1 MNKLIILWYVVM
13 ICFSARVGATAC
25 IGYYT
30 NPASVGILNQWG
42 DQGDNFSLVDVKGY
56 VSWPKGKGS
65 SLFKS
70 PVGGVPA
77 GNWSTYSIALP
88 KKVLVNNGGS
98 LDVKVVGKMS
108 FNTPLNQNYNAWLIH
123 TVNEG
128 CRGLNPGWNVVNDT
142 NITGGNITIVLQG
155 EGFPSGIYNV
165 QIPYSLAWGTDP
177 NQSEVERIKGT
188 WAEIN
193 PSNRTGTFKVSF
205 EVKNKCDISGQNV
218 DFYYGTLTPDKI
230 NGNKKNKNLQLNCL
244 SSAEVSL
251 SLSPTIVDLKNGVI
265 AKIKVKDMNDDE
277 VKAININGGVAAV
290 IKVESELE
298 VVNAITEGGFSGSSV
313 LSIKYK

>member
-1 MNKLIILWYVVM
+1 MNKLIILLYAVV
-13 ICFSARVGATAC
+13 ICFSARGEATAC

-42 DQGDNFSLVDVKGY
+42 EQGDNFSFVDVKGY
-56 VSWPKGKGS
+56 VSWPKGKGI

-88 KKVLVNNGGS
+88 KRVLVDKGGS

-142 NITGGNITIVLQG
+142 NITGGNITIVLHG
-155 EGFPSGIYNV
+155 EGFSSGVYNV

-193 PSNRTGTFKVSF
+193 PANRTGTFKVSF

-218 DFYYGTLTPDKI
+218 DFYYGALTPDKI
-230 NGNKKNKNLQLNCL
+230 NGNRKMKNLQLNCI

-265 AKIKVKDMNDDE
+265 AKIKVKDMNGDE
-277 VKAININGGVAAV
+277 VKSLNINGGVAV
-290 IKVESELE
+290 GIEVESELE
-298 VVNAITEGGFSGSSV
+298 AIDKITEGGFSGVSV
-313 LSIKYK
+313 LSVKYK